1 MSKVFLTGATGLIG
15 ASVAQLLLDHEH
27 EVRAVVR
34 DPGSADGKA
43 IEALGV
49 EVVKGD
55 ITDGPKMNELVEGMD
70 AVIHSAAMLGG
81 PDQSMVTGFETNVLG
96 TVNVLSAAAL
106 ADVSPVV
113 QLSTTT
119 FFNMWNDS
127 LTEYSQLD
135 LTAANRDPYSM
146 TKRLAYEEGISRIQ
160 SGQDIRI
167 VIPGGVFGPSPCIE
181 RAMTMPSFNERIVA
195 AIHGEFDE
203 IVAMP
208 IPWVYV
214 GDVAAVVVGA
224 LEKGVA
230 GERYLAFGRPQDV
243 GPMSLFCNRAAAIAG
258 SEHKVF
264 DIPTD
269 RLDDPEII
277 QKYGESWTGLG
288 KRSYPEPWF
297 VYDRTISRLGH
308 TPISLDEGLELTIPW
323 LRSSGLL

>member
-15 ASVAQLLLDHEH
+15 ANVAQLLLEHGH

-34 DPGSADGKA
+34 DPASTDGKS

-55 ITDGPKMNELVEGMD
+55 ITDGDGMNRAVEGTD

-81 PDQSMVTGFETNVLG
+81 PHQSMWTGFETNVLG
-96 TVNVLSAAAL
+96 TINVLSAAAL
-106 ADVSPVV
+106 AGISPVV

-119 FFNMWNDS
+119 FFDMWHDS
-127 LTEYSQLD
+127 LTERSPLD
-135 LTAANRDPYSM
+135 LTASNRDPYSM
-146 TKRLAYEEGISRIQ
+146 TKRLAFEEGVCRIE

-167 VIPGGVFGPSPCIE
+167 VIPGGAFGPSPCLD

-195 AIHGEFDE
+195 AVKGEFSE

-208 IPWVYV
+208 IPWVFV
-214 GDVAAVVVGA
+214 NDVASVVVGA

-230 GERYLAFGRPQDV
+230 GERYLAFGRPEDV

-258 SEHKVF
+258 SDNRF
-264 DIPTD
+264 SDIPTE
-269 RLDDPEII
+269 RLDDPEIVER
-277 QKYGESWTGLG
+277 YGASWAGLG

-297 VYDRTISRLGH
+297 VYDRTTSRLGH
-308 TPISLDEGLELTIPW
+308 APHTMDEGLEITIPW